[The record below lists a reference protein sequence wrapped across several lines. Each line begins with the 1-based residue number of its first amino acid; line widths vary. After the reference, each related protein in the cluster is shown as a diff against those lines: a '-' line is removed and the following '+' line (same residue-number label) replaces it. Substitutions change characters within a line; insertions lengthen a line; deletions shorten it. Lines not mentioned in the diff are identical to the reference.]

1 MNELIKQAPEGLD
14 IKLIKDV
21 YEKNNED
28 LLKSL
33 MELWEIKEKKEEKK
47 ETKWDNIRETCDAYD
62 IEMANF
68 MKKNRV
74 KI

>member
-1 MNELIKQAPEGLD
+1 
-14 IKLIKDV
+14 
-21 YEKNNED
+21 
-28 LLKSL
+28 